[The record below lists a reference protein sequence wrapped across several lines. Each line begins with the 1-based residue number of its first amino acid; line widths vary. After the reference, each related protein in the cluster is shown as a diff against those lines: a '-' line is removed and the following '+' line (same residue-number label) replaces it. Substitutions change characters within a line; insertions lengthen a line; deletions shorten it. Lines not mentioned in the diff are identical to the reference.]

1 MNSPSYIIS
10 ARRTVFGKTGGL
22 HGKRRLEQLAGP
34 VIEAV
39 CKDAGIET
47 RDVNSVFVG
56 NTTAGG
62 GNPARLISLASG
74 IPETTSAYTL
84 DCQCASGL
92 EAIGSAARF
101 VSSGMADIVLAGAAE
116 SPSTA
121 PWRLAKPNSI
131 HQLPVFDSSGP
142 FTLTE
147 NGVPELVEVGENI
160 AASYK
165 IDRKRQDHYTLESHR
180 KAENGYEEHR
190 FNGEIV
196 AIRIEAGEGRD
207 ENLKNALSS
216 DLMPQIPSYIPETGT
231 VTSANSSALSD
242 GAAFCLVVSETVFE
256 TLKRPPALRFR
267 EYRTKGV
274 NPVEYGIGPIS
285 VINEILERDPSVK
298 LSDIDTFEIGEATAV
313 QSLACIDVLALD
325 EAHVNKD
332 GGALAFGHALGT
344 GSAALVTRLFSQ
356 MVRQRPDTVGIPTL
370 GLAAVGASGGLGSAM
385 LLEAV

>member
-22 HGKRRLEQLAGP
+22 HGKRRLEQLVGP
-34 VIEAV
+34 VVEAAF
-39 CKDAGIET
+39 KDAGIEA

-62 GNPARLISLASG
+62 GNPARLMTLASG

-92 EAIGSAARF
+92 EAIGSAARL

-121 PWRLAKPNSI
+121 PWRLAKPKSMY
-131 HQLPVFDSSGP
+131 QLPVFDSSGP

-147 NGVPELVEVGENI
+147 NGIPELVEVGENI
-160 AASYK
+160 ATTHK
-165 IDRKRQDHYTLESHR
+165 IDRKRQDHYTLESHH
-180 KAENGYEEHR
+180 KAENGYEENR

-207 ENLKNALSS
+207 ENLKNTLSS

-242 GAAFCLVVSETVFE
+242 GAAFCVVVSEDVFIE
-256 TLKRPPALRFR
+256 LKRPAAMKIRQH
-267 EYRTKGV
+267 RTMGV
-274 NPVEYGIGPIS
+274 NPAEYGIGPIAAIKDILTRESS
-285 VINEILERDPSVK
+285 VSLSEIES
-298 LSDIDTFEIGEATAV
+298 FEIGEATAA
-313 QSLACIDVLALD
+313 QFLACVDQLELD
-325 EAHVNKD
+325 AAHVNKD
-332 GGALAFGHALGT
+332 GGALAFGHALGA
-344 GSAALVTRLFSQ
+344 GSAAQVTRLFSQ
-356 MVRQRPDTVGIPTL
+356 MVRQREDSSATPAL

-385 LLEAV
+385 LFEAV